1 MKKTRIQ
8 VVTGESIPL
17 WRDERVIQGV
27 LQVVSAIL
35 VIGALYFF
43 ISNVLRAADA
53 RGLSLG
59 YDFLDQSAGFPL
71 GESVIP
77 YDESKSFGY
86 AFLAGLLNTI
96 KVALLGIVGATV
108 LGTVIALSRLSTNWL
123 ISKLAS
129 IYIEAIRNVPLL
141 VQLFI
146 WYFAVFQSLPQV
158 KESIVWPGP
167 IYLSKRGVYMPA
179 PVPSPTFWPWLA
191 IVLTCVVL
199 AAVLWVALNRYQVR
213 TGHVTYAGW
222 VVLVLIVVPPVAGW
236 FLLGQTPLSLDL
248 PEMGKFNFEGGLRI
262 TVEYAAL
269 FAGLVVYTASFIAE
283 VVRAGILA
291 VDRGQLEAAR
301 AVGLSYMQTLRL
313 VVMPQALRVIIP
325 PMISQYLNLTKNSS
339 LAIAVGYPD
348 LFFVG
353 RTIINQAGRAVPVF
367 LMVMA
372 VYLSISLVTSALMNV
387 YNRRVQLVER

>member
-1 MKKTRIQ
+1 MEDAPIQ
-8 VVTGESIPL
+8 VVTGDSIPF

-27 LQVVSAIL
+27 LQVVSALL

-43 ISNVLRAADA
+43 VSNVLRAANA

-59 YDFLDQSAGFPL
+59 FDFLDQSAGFPL

-77 YDESKSFGY
+77 YDESRSFGY

-96 KVALLGIVGATV
+96 KVAGVGIVGATV
-108 LGTVIALSRLSTNWL
+108 LGTTIALLRLSTNWL
-123 ISKLAS
+123 ISKLALV
-129 IYIEAIRNVPLL
+129 YIEAIRNVPLL

-146 WYFAVFQSLPQV
+146 WYFAVFQSLPPV
-158 KESIVWPGP
+158 KDSIVWVGP

-179 PVPSPTFWPWLA
+179 PVPSPTFWTWLV
-191 IVLTCVVL
+191 IVLACFAL
-199 AAVLWVALNRYQVR
+199 AAVLWVVLNRYQVR
-213 TGHVTYAGW
+213 TGQATYSGW
-222 VVLVLIVVPPVAGW
+222 VALVLIVVPPVAGW
-236 FLLGQTPLSLDL
+236 LLLGQAPLSFEL
-248 PEMGKFNFEGGLRI
+248 PEMGDFNFAGGMRI
-262 TVEYAAL
+262 TAEYAAL
-269 FAGLVVYTASFIAE
+269 FAGLVVYTAAFIAE
-283 VVRAGILA
+283 VVRAGIQA
-291 VDRGQLEAAR
+291 VDKGQLEAAR

-313 VVMPQALRVIIP
+313 VVMPQALRVMIP

-367 LMVMA
+367 TMVMA
-372 VYLSISLVTSALMNV
+372 VYLSISLVTSVIMNI
-387 YNRRVQLVER
+387 YNRRIQLVER